1 MPNIVP
7 IKKLSIWTLS
17 LSLACGGRPISWTDT
32 GFSDSAAAVGV
43 GDGATSGIVGVWSRT
58 VTQDG
63 FTNEVLLTF
72 ESDGVCEILL
82 TIPDFGPYPLA
93 GTWSTSDDEMTIS
106 DAECESEGYGAGVYN
121 YGISGSTLTL
131 SALSDSCPTRSAL
144 PGDWTRNSE

>member
-1 MPNIVP
+1 MPKIHSF
-7 IKKLSIWTLS
+7 KKLFIWTLT
-17 LSLACGGRPISWTDT
+17 LTLACGGRPISWTDT
-32 GFSDSAAAVGV
+32 GFSDSAIVGV
-43 GDGATSGIVGVWSRT
+43 GDGASSGLVGVWART

-106 DAECESEGYGAGVYN
+106 DAECEAEGYGAGTYS
-121 YGISGSTLTL
+121 YGVSGSTLTL
-131 SALSDSCPTRSAL
+131 GALSDSCPTRSAL
-144 PGDWTRNSE
+144 PGDWTRTSE